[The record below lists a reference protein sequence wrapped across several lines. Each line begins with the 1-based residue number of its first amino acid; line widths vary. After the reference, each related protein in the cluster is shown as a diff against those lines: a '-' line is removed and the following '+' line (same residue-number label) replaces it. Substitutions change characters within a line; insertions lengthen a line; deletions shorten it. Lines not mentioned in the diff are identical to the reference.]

1 MQAVKHLIRQ
11 LLTLLLVI
19 LTLSL
24 LAAWLLLDR
33 QPLLT
38 AEPVLNATAVKH
50 SQKLINNL
58 HQSIQSSGGKPL
70 VFAANLEE
78 LNSAFVLASRT
89 LPGFHGQALIG
100 DNGLSVLLTMPING
114 FWGDAYLNTQIVV
127 EPSDGPLI
135 IRQVRIGSLNLPG
148 KLALSLVEKV
158 ADQVWGSGAGA
169 ALLANVRSV
178 TLQPNV
184 VTVELQRPEGFS
196 LGQLKQSGLSMYKAL
211 FSSDEQRADIEF
223 YYKVAFNYS
232 KANPDASLV
241 AYLQLLFRQAHTRT
255 AVYPEDPERVIRENQ
270 AVLLALAQLLGGKN
284 LQLLVNE
291 VKRNEGIRPPKVTLA
306 RRADLQQHFIYS
318 AAIHLLG
325 SQKISATVGEA
336 KELLDSTGGGSGFS
350 FVDLLADRAGI
361 RFARI
366 ATGDV
371 ASAKALQ
378 EFFMAQDRVELDI
391 FPSKARLPEGIPQ
404 ALFEEKFKSVNS
416 ADYQQM
422 VNEIDR
428 RLNALPLYQIGR

>member
-11 LLTLLLVI
+11 LLTLMLVM
-19 LTLSL
+19 LTLTL
-24 LAAWLLLDR
+24 LGAWLLLDR
-33 QPLLT
+33 QPLSQAKPL
-38 AEPVLNATAVKH
+38 LNAAAMMH

-58 HQSIQSSGGKPL
+58 HQSIQSSADQPL

-78 LNSAFVLASRT
+78 LNSAFALASRT
-89 LPGFHGQALIG
+89 LPGFHGEALIG
-100 DNGLSVLLTMPING
+100 DSGLSVLLTMPVSG
-114 FWGDAYLNTQIVV
+114 LWGDAYLNTQFDIV
-127 EPSDGPLI
+127 PANGPLT

-148 KLALSLVEKV
+148 KMALALVERV
-158 ADQVWGSGAGA
+158 ADQLWGAGSGA

-178 TLQPNV
+178 TLQPNT

-196 LGQLKQSGLSMYKAL
+196 LGQLKQSGLSIYKAW
-211 FSSDEQRADIEF
+211 FSSPEQRADIEF
-223 YYKVAFNYS
+223 YYQLALGYS
-232 KANPDASLV
+232 KANPDSSLV

-255 AVYPEDPERVIRENQ
+255 ALYPEDPQRVIRENQ

-284 LQLLVNE
+284 LQMLVNE
-291 VKRNEGIRPPKVTLA
+291 VKRTDDIKPPKVTLG
-306 RRADLQQHFIYS
+306 RRTDLQQHFIYS

-325 SQKISATVGEA
+325 NQSISATVGEA

-361 RFARI
+361 RFARL
-366 ATGDV
+366 ATKN
-371 ASAKALQ
+371 ATTAQTLQ
-378 EFFMAQDRVELDI
+378 EFFMAQDRQELEV

-416 ADYQQM
+416 VDYQQM

-428 RLNALPLYQIGR
+428 RLNALPLYQIGD